1 MSLSSSGDNLATVY
15 LGLGTNLGSRSANLE
30 QALQRIKKF
39 PQTDNGAAHPNLF
52 AKVNRASS
60 IYETQPWGYLD
71 QGPFLNQVLEVE
83 TNISPQLL
91 LAEIKAA
98 EQSLGREPGIRYG
111 PRLIDID
118 ILFYGDQVIDSPD
131 LTVPHPRLHLRSFVL
146 VPLAELAPGLVHPI
160 LDVRVDDL
168 CARAEGKEGVA
179 LWGKSAA

>member
-1 MSLSSSGDNLATVY
+1 MTLSSSGGNPATVY

-71 QGPFLNQVLEVE
+71 QGPFLNQVLEVA

-91 LAEIKAA
+91 LAEIKTT

-146 VPLAELAPGLVHPI
+146 VHPI

-168 CARAEGKEGVA
+168 CTRAEGKEGVA